1 MVLLHS
7 KHMIVLNS
15 KTYFEDVE
23 LNIIYFS
30 HCKIEKIIFVIVTAG
45 AGPSVVSAHNFPSLP
60 ATTSIRWQNLSVSTR
75 NCERQSTSSCKGRG
89 GCGCL
94 FSTKYWDFGNN
105 LATAPGLSNPR
116 RLVVSLTALL
126 SEACLVFVA
135 TSVPSCCARAQT
147 GGVAWL
153 TAALMTTLSARCG
166 AGAELSRAPHWA
178 SASSILCSL
187 L

>member
-89 GCGCL
+89 VAVVYFRQNTEILKIILPRLQDSPTPGGC
-94 FSTKYWDFGNN
+94 
-105 LATAPGLSNPR
+105 
-116 RLVVSLTALL
+116 
-126 SEACLVFVA
+126 
-135 TSVPSCCARAQT
+135 
-147 GGVAWL
+147 
-153 TAALMTTLSARCG
+153 
-166 AGAELSRAPHWA
+166 
-178 SASSILCSL
+178 
-187 L
+187 